1 MASRF
6 PSGNYGGGGGKENGN
21 AKENGNSKDNVFDLD
36 SAAFASDEFRMYEF
50 KVRGRTSIPVFVA

>member
-6 PSGNYGGGGGKENGN
+6 PSGNYGGGGGGKENGN

-50 KVRGRTSIPVFVA
+50 KVRS